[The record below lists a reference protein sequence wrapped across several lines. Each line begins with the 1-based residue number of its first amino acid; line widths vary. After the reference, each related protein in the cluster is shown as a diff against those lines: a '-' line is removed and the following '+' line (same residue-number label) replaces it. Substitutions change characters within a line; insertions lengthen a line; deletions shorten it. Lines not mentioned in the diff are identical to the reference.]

1 MGRRTLLLIAS
12 ILVADHTTVGTIT
25 TGVTR

>member
-12 ILVADHTTVGTIT
+12 ILVADRTTVGALAQEV
-25 TGVTR
+25 TG